1 MFFERAN
8 SSSPEHKESAKPLP
22 LGHDARSPPLGQLF
36 SEILEKGGDGQV
48 WN

>member
-8 SSSPEHKESAKPLP
+8 SPSPEHKESAKPLP
-22 LGHDARSPPLGQLF
+22 LGQLF
-36 SEILEKGGDGQV
+36 SKILEKGGDGQV